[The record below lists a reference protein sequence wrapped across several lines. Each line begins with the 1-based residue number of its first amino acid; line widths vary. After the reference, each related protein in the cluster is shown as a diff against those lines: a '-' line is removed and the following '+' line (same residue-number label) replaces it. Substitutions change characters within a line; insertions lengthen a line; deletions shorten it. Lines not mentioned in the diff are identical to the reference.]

1 MEDKK
6 SIWTEAGNA
15 GLVLG
20 GVSVLYLA
28 ANWLLGKC
36 PTDSVALVMLV
47 RLLSMAF
54 WAAKFYACIK
64 LMQTFMLKFSEAN
77 PDADNSDTFRFGS
90 LVGMFSAI
98 VYSAAY
104 LAYMQFIVPDM
115 MEQIMEAMTEMPLMD
130 ADTLS
135 QMERMMPKLP
145 AITTIVNLI
154 YCSVFGTVLSAI
166 LSRNIPSRNP
176 FEGGKTQE

>member
-20 GVSVLYLA
+20 GVSILYMA

-36 PTDSVALVMLV
+36 QTENVALSMLTS
-47 RLLSMAF
+47 LMSLAL

-90 LVGMFSAI
+90 LTGILSAV

-104 LAYMQFIVPDM
+104 LAYMQFIAPGM
-115 MEQIMEAMTEMPLMD
+115 LEQSLDAMREMPLMD
-130 ADTLS
+130 AETLS
-135 QMERMMPKLP
+135 RMEMMMPKLP

-154 YCSVFGTVLSAI
+154 YCSIFGTVLSAI

-176 FEGGKTQE
+176 FEGGKTEE

>member
-20 GVSVLYLA
+20 GVSILYMA

-36 PTDSVALVMLV
+36 QTENVALAMLT
-47 RLLSMAF
+47 SMMSLAL

-64 LMQTFMLKFSEAN
+64 LMQTFMTRFSEAN
-77 PDADNSDTFRFGS
+77 PDADNSDTFRFGA
-90 LVGMFSAI
+90 LTGMLSAV

-104 LAYMQFIVPDM
+104 LAYMQFIAPGM
-115 MEQIMEAMTEMPLMD
+115 LEQAMEAMKEMPLID
-130 ADTLS
+130 ANTLS
-135 QMERMMPKLP
+135 QMERMMPKMP
-145 AITTIVNLI
+145 VITTITNLF
-154 YCSVFGTVLSAI
+154 YCSIFGIVLSAI

-176 FEGGKTQE
+176 FEGGKTEE